1 LSKPVTPPKL
11 VAVVANLA
19 ARRAQVHAAAEGAR
33 EPVQQVPAP
42 ESEAELRLLLDQSTL
57 GLRFVDP
64 GGRILWANA
73 AELALTGRRH
83 DEYVGHDLSEFFAEP
98 GTAADLL
105 QRLAR
110 AEPVAGYPA
119 RLRAADGSV
128 KEVLIDGSALFRDG
142 RLVHSRCFTRDITP
156 VLRLEQAAR
165 VRAEET
171 SHLQDD
177 FLALLSHELRAPLGT
192 VLLWLGLLRQ
202 GGSDADEIARAL
214 EIMHRSAC
222 TLEHI
227 VEDLLHAS
235 RIAAGGL
242 TLNLERLDLRGVVLE
257 ALEAAAGDAAVN
269 GLELSPSFGDQPAW
283 IMGDP
288 GRLQQAVSNL
298 LANAIKFTPAGGRV
312 HVAVDAPC
320 HHARLRVS
328 DTGEGMNAGFLPFA
342 FGRFRQQDSTKT
354 RTHQGLGLGL
364 YVVRQVVEHHGGQVE
379 AESPGPGLGSTFTV
393 LLPAAQ
399 ANGEAQA
406 HPAAA
411 RTELLPAGLRVL
423 VVDDDDDVRE
433 ALLRLLQQHGAS
445 VTGASS
451 AAAAF
456 AAVEERAPDV
466 IVSDVAMPG
475 EDGLSL
481 IRRLRL
487 LPPDRGGR
495 TPAAALSAYASG
507 EDRRLALQAG
517 FQEHL
522 RKPVEP
528 AQLVAALARIVRDAA
543 AAG

>member
-1 LSKPVTPPKL
+1 L
-11 VAVVANLA
+11 
-19 ARRAQVHAAAEGAR
+19 
-33 EPVQQVPAP
+33 QQVPAP
-42 ESEAELRLLLDQSTL
+42 ESEADLRLWLDQSTL
-57 GLRFVDP
+57 GLRFADAR
-64 GGRILWANA
+64 GRILWANA
-73 AELALTGRRH
+73 AELALVGRRR
-83 DEYVGHDLSEFFAEP
+83 DEYVGHDLCEFFAEP
-98 GTAADLL
+98 STAAELVA
-105 QRLAR
+105 RLAR
-110 AEPVAGYPA
+110 SETVAGYPA
-119 RLRAADGSV
+119 RLRTADGSV
-128 KEVLIDGSALFRDG
+128 KDVLIDGSALFRDG
-142 RLVHSRCFTRDITP
+142 RFVHSRCFTRDITP

-165 VRAEET
+165 ARAEET

-202 GGSDADEIARAL
+202 GGSDPDEIARAH
-214 EIMHRSAC
+214 EIMHRSAR

-242 TLNLERLDLRGVVLE
+242 TLNPERLDLRGVVQE
-257 ALEAAAGDAAVN
+257 ALEAAGGDAAIN
-269 GLELSPSFGDQPAW
+269 GVLLTRSFADQPVW
-283 IMGDP
+283 LMGDP

-312 HVAVDAPC
+312 DVAVDAPFQ
-320 HHARLRVS
+320 HARIRVS
-328 DTGEGMNAGFLPFA
+328 DTGEGMSPGFLPFA
-342 FGRFRQQDSTKT
+342 FERFRQQDSTKT

-393 LLPAAQ
+393 LLPAAAQ
-399 ANGEAQA
+399 DGEALLR
-406 HPAAA
+406 PATA
-411 RTELLPAGLRVL
+411 RAERLPAGLRVL

-445 VTGASS
+445 VVGASS

-456 AAVEERAPDV
+456 AAVLDHPPDV

-475 EDGLSL
+475 EDGLSF
-481 IRRLRL
+481 IRRVRRL
-487 LPPDRGGR
+487 DLDRGGR
-495 TPAAALSAYASG
+495 VPAAALSAYASA
-507 EDRRLALQAG
+507 EDRGLALLAG

-528 AQLVAALARIVRDAA
+528 AQLVAAVARIARDAA
-543 AAG
+543 ATG

>member
-1 LSKPVTPPKL
+1 LHQ
-11 VAVVANLA
+11 A
-19 ARRAQVHAAAEGAR
+19 
-33 EPVQQVPAP
+33 PAP
-42 ESEAELRLLLDQSTL
+42 ESEADLRLLLDQSTL

-64 GGRILWANA
+64 RGRILWANA
-73 AELALTGRRH
+73 AELALAGRRR
-83 DEYVGHDLSEFFAEP
+83 DDYVGHDLSEFFAEP
-98 GTAADLL
+98 EAAADLL
-105 QRLAR
+105 ARLAR
-110 AEPVAGYPA
+110 REPVEGYPA

-128 KEVLIDGSALFRDG
+128 KEVLIDGSGLFRDG
-142 RLVHSRCFTRDITP
+142 HLVHSRCFTRDITP

-202 GGSDADEIARAL
+202 GGSEPDEIARAL
-214 EIMHRSAC
+214 EIMHRSAR

-242 TLNLERLDLRGVVLE
+242 TLNPERLDLRSVVHE
-257 ALEAAAGDAAVN
+257 ALEAAGGDAAVN
-269 GLELSPSFGDQPAW
+269 GLQLSRSFSDQPAW

-312 HVAVDAPC
+312 HVTVDAPFQ
-320 HHARLRVS
+320 HARLRVS

-364 YVVRQVVEHHGGQVE
+364 YVVRHVIEHHGGQVD
-379 AESPGPGLGSTFTV
+379 AESPGAGLGSTFTV
-393 LLPAAQ
+393 LLPAAAQ
-399 ANGEAQA
+399 DGETTVHA
-406 HPAAA
+406 AAA
-411 RTELLPAGLRVL
+411 RAERLPAGLRVL

-433 ALLRLLQQHGAS
+433 ALLRLLQQHGAD

-451 AAAAF
+451 AAAGF
-456 AAVEERAPDV
+456 AAVLARAPDA

-475 EDGLSL
+475 EDGLSF
-481 IRRLRL
+481 IRRVRL
-487 LPPDRGGR
+487 LAPDQGGR
-495 TPAAALSAYASG
+495 VPAAALSAYASG
-507 EDRRLALQAG
+507 EDRRLALRAG

-528 AQLVAALARIVRDAA
+528 AQLVAAVARIVRDAA
-543 AAG
+543 ASA

>member
-1 LSKPVTPPKL
+1 M
-11 VAVVANLA
+11 
-19 ARRAQVHAAAEGAR
+19 HAAAEGAQ

-42 ESEAELRLLLDQSTL
+42 ESEADLRLLLDQSTL

-64 GGRILWANA
+64 HGRILWANG
-73 AELALTGRRH
+73 AELALAGRRRE
-83 DEYVGHDLSEFFAEP
+83 EYVGHDLSEFFAEP
-98 GTAADLL
+98 ASAAVLL
-105 QRLAR
+105 DRLAR
-110 AEPVAGYPA
+110 QEPVAGYPA

-165 VRAEET
+165 VRAQET

-202 GGSDADEIARAL
+202 GGSDADETARAL
-214 EIMHRSAC
+214 EIMHRSAR

-242 TLNLERLDLRGVVLE
+242 TLNPERLDLRGVVHD
-257 ALEAAAGDAAVN
+257 ALEAAGGDAAVN
-269 GLELSPSFGDQPAW
+269 GLQLSRAFTDRPVW

-298 LANAIKFTPAGGRV
+298 LANAIEFTPAGGRV
-312 HVAVDAPC
+312 LVAVDSPFQQ
-320 HHARLRVS
+320 ARLRVS
-328 DTGEGMNAGFLPFA
+328 DTGEGMDPGFLPFA
-342 FGRFRQQDSTKT
+342 FGRFRQQDSTRT
-354 RTHQGLGLGL
+354 RRHQGLGLGL
-364 YVVRQVVEHHGGQVE
+364 YVVRHVVEHHGGKVV
-379 AESPGPGLGSTFTV
+379 AESPGPGHGSTFTV
-393 LLPAAQ
+393 LLPAAPGD
-399 ANGEAQA
+399 AEPVV
-406 HPAAA
+406 HPVAA
-411 RTELLPAGLRVL
+411 RVEGLPAGLRVL

-433 ALLRLLQQHGAS
+433 ALLRLLQQHGAT
-445 VTGASS
+445 VAGASS

-456 AAVEERAPDV
+456 AAVLERPPDV

-475 EDGLSL
+475 EDGLAF
-481 IRRLRL
+481 IRRVRQLA
-487 LPPDRGGR
+487 PDRGGR
-495 TPAAALSAYASG
+495 VPAAALSAYASG
-507 EDRRLALQAG
+507 EDRRLALRAG

-522 RKPVEP
+522 RKPIEP
-528 AQLVAALARIVRDAA
+528 AQLVAVVARIARDAA

>member
-1 LSKPVTPPKL
+1 M
-11 VAVVANLA
+11 
-19 ARRAQVHAAAEGAR
+19 
-33 EPVQQVPAP
+33 QQVPAP
-42 ESEAELRLLLDQSTL
+42 ESEADLRLLLDQSTL

-64 GGRILWANA
+64 HGRILWAND
-73 AELALTGRRH
+73 AELALAGRSH
-83 DEYVGHDLSEFFAEP
+83 DDYVGHDLAEFFAEP

-105 QRLAR
+105 DRLAR
-110 AEPVAGYPA
+110 QEPVEGYPA

-128 KEVLIDGSALFRDG
+128 KEVLIDGSGLFRDG

-202 GGSDADEIARAL
+202 GDSEPDEIARAL
-214 EIMHRSAC
+214 EIMHRSAR

-242 TLNLERLDLRGVVLE
+242 TLNPERLDLRGVVHE
-257 ALEAAAGDAAVN
+257 ALEAAGGDAAVN
-269 GLELSPSFGDQPAW
+269 GLQLSRSFADRPAW

-312 HVAVDAPC
+312 HVAVDAPFQ
-320 HHARLRVS
+320 HARLRVS

-364 YVVRQVVEHHGGQVE
+364 YVVRHVVEHHGGQVQ

-393 LLPAAQ
+393 LLPAA
-399 ANGEAQA
+399 ADGETLV
-406 HPAAA
+406 HPASV
-411 RTELLPAGLRVL
+411 RVERLPAGLRVL

-433 ALLRLLQQHGAS
+433 ALLRLLQQHGAD

-456 AAVEERAPDV
+456 AAVLERAPDA

-481 IRRLRL
+481 IRRIRL
-487 LPPDRGGR
+487 LAPDRGGR
-495 TPAAALSAYASG
+495 VPAAALSAYASG
-507 EDRRLALQAG
+507 EDRRLALRAG

-528 AQLVAALARIVRDAA
+528 AQLVAAVARIVRDADVPA
-543 AAG
+543 

>member
-1 LSKPVTPPKL
+1 M
-11 VAVVANLA
+11 
-19 ARRAQVHAAAEGAR
+19 H
-33 EPVQQVPAP
+33 QVPAP
-42 ESEAELRLLLDQSTL
+42 ESEADLRLLLDQSTL

-64 GGRILWANA
+64 QGRILWANA
-73 AELALTGRRH
+73 AELALAGRRR
-83 DEYVGHDLSEFFAEP
+83 DEYVGHHLSEFFAEP
-98 GTAADLL
+98 GTAAELL
-105 QRLAR
+105 ARLAR
-110 AEPVAGYPA
+110 QEPVAAYPA

-128 KEVLIDGSALFRDG
+128 KEVLIDGSGLFRDG
-142 RLVHSRCFTRDITP
+142 HLVHSRCFTRDITP

-202 GGSDADEIARAL
+202 GGSDAAEIARAL
-214 EIMHRSAC
+214 EIMHRSAR

-242 TLNLERLDLRGVVLE
+242 SLNTERVDLRGVVHE
-257 ALEAAAGDAAVN
+257 ALEAAGGDAAVN
-269 GLELSPSFGDQPAW
+269 GLQLSRAFADRPVW
-283 IMGDP
+283 VMGDP

-298 LANAIKFTPAGGRV
+298 LANALKFTPVGGRV
-312 HVAVDAPC
+312 HVAVDAPF

-354 RTHQGLGLGL
+354 RRHQGLGLGL
-364 YVVRQVVEHHGGQVE
+364 YVVRHVVEHHGGQVE

-393 LLPAAQ
+393 LLPAA
-399 ANGEAQA
+399 AEEGEQPV
-406 HPAAA
+406 HAAA
-411 RTELLPAGLRVL
+411 PRTERLPAGLRVL

-433 ALLRLLQQHGAS
+433 ALLRLLQQHGAD

-456 AAVEERAPDV
+456 AAILGHVPDV

-475 EDGLSL
+475 EDGLSF
-481 IRRLRL
+481 IRRVRL
-487 LPPDRGGR
+487 LPPERGGHV
-495 TPAAALSAYASG
+495 PAAALSAYASS
-507 EDRRLALQAG
+507 EDRRSALRSG

-528 AQLVAALARIVRDAA
+528 AQLLAAVARIVREAA
-543 AAG
+543 ASP